1 MKKLTFSLI
10 LAGLMITV
18 APPARADVAVENYN
32 DYTALSAGDSAVVD
46 LPDTADRFHFL
57 PTAADVHF
65 STDGEIADASDYI
78 VQENKDWVASYAVD
92 KIGFYADSAC
102 TVYIRTYQ
110 LKN

>member
-1 MKKLTFSLI
+1 M
-10 LAGLMITV
+10 AGLVLAV
-18 APPARADVAVENYN
+18 AVPARADVAVENYN
-32 DYTALSAGDSAVVD
+32 DYTALAAGDSAVVD
-46 LPDTADRFHFL
+46 LPDTASRFHFI

-78 VQENKDWVASYAVD
+78 VQENTDWTADYAVD

-102 TVYIRTYQ
+102 TVYIRSYQ